1 MRIKRY
7 EGDEKDLPRIIR
19 QVKRDLGENAVVKT
33 RRYKKGG
40 VLGIGAKNMVE
51 IYAGIERDLSTG
63 SRGNSSNAPVSN
75 SELLDRLLPKAT
87 PGSNMSSPGT
97 KNNNQQPYIYQ
108 PSDLFHETQ
117 QASVAAATTEIESA
131 GQIQFE
137 LQKLAREIADIR
149 RSIDG
154 GASPVK
160 TRAGVEKSR
169 QFPRWL
175 DHLKEKLIANEVD
188 EKIADQ
194 MLEETLKASDPETL
208 ADFEGTLLAF
218 QKTISSTI
226 EARGSLK
233 GAQNPRILALA
244 GPTGV
249 GKTTTLAKLAATS
262 NLLDKERVGLISADT
277 YRIAAIDQLKT
288 FAGIL
293 DIPLKVVF
301 SPAELREAL
310 DGYRDMDRIYLDT
323 AGRSPNHDERMEELR
338 ELIAAHDDID
348 CHLVIAATTRP
359 KDMQLICDR
368 FRPAN
373 YSRFIFTK
381 IDETT
386 ALGPVLSMMY
396 TEGLPASYLTN
407 GQSVPDDII
416 LGEESDLLGLV
427 LRKSMS

>member
-7 EGDEKDLPRIIR
+7 EGDEKDLTRIIR

-51 IYAGIERDLSTG
+51 VYAGIERDLSTG
-63 SRGNSSNAPVSN
+63 SRLNPSNAPVSN
-75 SELLDRLLPKAT
+75 SELLDRLLPRAT
-87 PGSNMSSPGT
+87 PGNNFPSN
-97 KNNNQQPYIYQ
+97 NARINHQQPFIYQ
-108 PSDLFHETQ
+108 PSGLIQEAPQT
-117 QASVAAATTEIESA
+117 ATATSDIDSA
-131 GQIQFE
+131 VQIQFE
-137 LQKLAREIADIR
+137 LQKLSREIADIR
-149 RSIDG
+149 RSLDA
-154 GASPVK
+154 GAPVGKSAPVLDK
-160 TRAGVEKSR
+160 TR

-175 DHLKEKLIANEVD
+175 GHLREKLIANDLD
-188 EKIADQ
+188 EKLADQ

-208 ADFEGTLLAF
+208 ADFDGTLLAF
-218 QKTISSTI
+218 QKTISATI

-249 GKTTTLAKLAATS
+249 GKTTTLAKLAATA
-262 NLLDKERVGLISADT
+262 NLLDNERVGLISADT

-310 DGYRDMDRIYLDT
+310 DDYSDMDRIFVDT
-323 AGRSPNHDERMEELR
+323 AGRSPNHNERMEELR
-338 ELIAAHDDID
+338 ELVSAHNDVD

-386 ALGPVLSMMY
+386 TLGPVLSVMY
-396 TEGLPASYLTN
+396 SEGLPASFLTN